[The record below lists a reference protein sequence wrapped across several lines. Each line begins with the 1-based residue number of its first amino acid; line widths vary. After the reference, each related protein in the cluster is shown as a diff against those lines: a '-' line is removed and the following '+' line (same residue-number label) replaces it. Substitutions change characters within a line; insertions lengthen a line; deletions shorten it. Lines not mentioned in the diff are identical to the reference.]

1 MRKGVVPALAVAMTM
16 SAILSTRSDEIPTLD
31 VRPVCHGIASQSGD
45 PGDVGLQTTFE
56 QCVQSEQDVREQLK
70 KAWSSFSAADKQ
82 HCVTLAKTGG
92 ESSNT
97 ELLTCLEMARD
108 VRTIRSTGTSGKA
121 TTPIPSLPSPSSSRS
136 SSSLSSLYLSARSS
150 PSPSSPPTA
159 MVQPAPPTN
168 EPSKTMVKELQQ
180 AKVDALNAR
189 TSESMAQ
196 RKLADTEADLKQA
209 KDEAARTIKEAQQAK
224 ADAEADLKRAK
235 DEAGRATKE
244 AQQAK
249 ADVQVALQSKVE
261 AERKLAES
269 EATEKRNQIQAD
281 PLGTWL
287 RGLGAWL
294 RVGLFGPS
302 NPENP

>member
-1 MRKGVVPALAVAMTM
+1 
-16 SAILSTRSDEIPTLD
+16 
-31 VRPVCHGIASQSGD
+31 
-45 PGDVGLQTTFE
+45 
-56 QCVQSEQDVREQLK
+56 
-70 KAWSSFSAADKQ
+70 
-82 HCVTLAKTGG
+82 
-92 ESSNT
+92 
-97 ELLTCLEMARD
+97 
-108 VRTIRSTGTSGKA
+108 
-121 TTPIPSLPSPSSSRS
+121 
-136 SSSLSSLYLSARSS
+136 
-150 PSPSSPPTA
+150 
-159 MVQPAPPTN
+159 
-168 EPSKTMVKELQQ
+168 MVKELQQ

-189 TSESMAQ
+189 TSKSMAQ

-294 RVGLFGPS
+294 RVRVVWAIQPRKSLTWTPGTRRAWQRSAAPR
-302 NPENP
+302 PW